1 MSVNPADYNSDAI
14 NGEQLAALMQDEMY
28 DRLKGD
34 VPESLA
40 VFLCSL
46 KAQVDSLQ
54 KIVSAKN
61 LGECVADSINTQ
73 SLKVGGADVA
83 DATDHTVTF
92 SQASSRGTAANDFPS
107 GSKLSVLFGKV
118 RKWFAD
124 LGSLAFKSSVGDS
137 DVASGSNLADAV
149 SKRHSHSNKSV
160 LDGITSTDVS
170 NWNSKAPGDYVPTI
184 GSAAN
189 VPLITGT
196 GGRISAGSFGSA
208 AGTFCQGDDYRL
220 SNQREPT
227 AHEHDN
233 RYYLKSDVYTKSD
246 IDGKLPVTGTGSP
259 SISYFVNIS
268 GNSNTSSFASSTEKT
283 EKLIGTSGTNGYYAL
298 FVGYRQFNSSYEVT
312 FDCAWTKNGVT
323 HESKITPA
331 TIFTTGTCT
340 ANGGFVGNLTGNA
353 DTASYSLNSG
363 GVNGYTIEVLQASNI
378 PMRIS
383 FI

>member
-1 MSVNPADYNSDAI
+1 MPNSYDNDAI
-14 NGEQLAALMQDEMY
+14 LGAKIE
-28 DRLKGD
+28 RLVASILQKHIDGCLVTAD
-34 VPESLA
+34 A
-40 VFLCSL
+40 VNDL
-46 KAQVDSLQ
+46 KARLESVEKFVTESNIGDRTADSLD
-54 KIVSAKN
+54 A
-61 LGECVADSINTQ
+61 Q

-160 LDGITSTDVS
+160 LDGITSSDVS

-184 GSAAN
+184 GSTAN

-196 GGRISAGSFGSA
+196 GGKISTGSFGSA

-233 RYYLKSDVYTKSD
+233 RYYLKADVYTKSD
-246 IDGKLPVTGTGSP
+246 IDGKLPVTGAGSP

-312 FDCAWTKNGVT
+312 LDCAWTKNGVT

-331 TIFTTGTCT
+331 AIFTTGTCT